1 MNATRV
7 TLPALIK
14 ALSVNIWKR
23 TVEKNQ
29 TNATS
34 VTLYP
39 LRLQAG
45 HLKTHLKTHTG
56 EKSNECSPCDFAC
69 ADQSSFSKHL
79 RRTVEKSQTNAID
92 VTLHNLKLAI

>member
-1 MNATRV
+1 MNAVRV
-7 TLPALIK
+7 TLPKLIK

-56 EKSNECSPCDFAC
+56 EK
-69 ADQSSFSKHL
+69 
-79 RRTVEKSQTNAID
+79 
-92 VTLHNLKLAI
+92 